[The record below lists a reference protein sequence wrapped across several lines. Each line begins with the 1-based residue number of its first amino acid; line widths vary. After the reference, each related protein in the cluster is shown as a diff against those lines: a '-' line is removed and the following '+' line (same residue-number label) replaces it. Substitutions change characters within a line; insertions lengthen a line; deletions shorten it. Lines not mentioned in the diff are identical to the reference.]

1 MPLPWPWQQEGQQ
14 ACRKSSLCL
23 FTPNRTT
30 PQTKSP
36 APANCLKSFTWI
48 ICTKPNCSPG
58 FWQKVLAYFTA
69 KPLAP
74 HRKWSDANRNT
85 PFTPGGQKGPQP
97 IVQGCFF
104 PLCWSPDAVLL
115 TLQLLWQ
122 QSQLP
127 PLLPLLYECCQH
139 WFFIYLFFYCVVPS
153 ARL

>member
-97 IVQGCFF
+97 IVQRCFF
-104 PLCWSPDAVLL
+104 PFVEA
-115 TLQLLWQ
+115 
-122 QSQLP
+122 QLP
-127 PLLPLLYECCQH
+127 CYWLCSFYDSNPSFPHCSPFFMNAANTDFL
-139 WFFIYLFFYCVVPS
+139 FIYFFTV
-153 ARL
+153 